1 MKVIV
6 SGKNLTVREEIKD
19 AVEKKLMKFDRF
31 FRSEIE
37 AHAVFSHRKDKQ
49 IVEVTIPLRNG
60 VTFRAEEVSED
71 MLTSIDR
78 VIDRLSKQ
86 IKKHKTKIEKRYH
99 KHESIRFDEI
109 PEFEGLEPEHNVV
122 RSKRF
127 PVKPM
132 DPEEAILQMEM
143 LGHNFFVFLNH
154 ETEEVNVVYQRK
166 DGDYGLIEPFL

>member
-6 SGKNLTVREEIKD
+6 SGKNLTVRDELKD
-19 AVEKKLMKFDRF
+19 AVEKKLAKFERF

-37 AHAVFSHRKDKQ
+37 IQAVFSHRRTDQ
-49 IVEVTIPLRNG
+49 IVEVTIPLKNG
-60 VTFRAEEVSED
+60 VIFRAEEASND

-78 VIDRLSKQ
+78 VVDRLGKQ
-86 IKKHKTKIEKRYH
+86 IKKHKTKIEKKYH

-109 PEFEGLEPEHNVV
+109 PDFEGAEPEHHVV

-143 LGHNFFVFLNH
+143 LGHDFFVFLNY
-154 ETEEVNVVYQRK
+154 ETEQVNVVYQRK
-166 DGDYGLIEPFL
+166 DGDYGLIEPYM